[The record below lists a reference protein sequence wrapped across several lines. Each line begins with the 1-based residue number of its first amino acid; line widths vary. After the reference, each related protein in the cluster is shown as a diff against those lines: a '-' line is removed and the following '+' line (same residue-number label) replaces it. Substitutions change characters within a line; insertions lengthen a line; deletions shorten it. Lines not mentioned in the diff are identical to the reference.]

1 LKSPEQTGY
10 PELIQKAE
18 VFLADCLSGAEAGHD
33 LAHSL
38 RVRRNAL
45 AILEEEKDADREIVE
60 LAALLH
66 DIADAKFH
74 DGDDEKGPVL
84 AGDFLKEQG
93 FDELKTQHVCNI
105 IRHMSFKGG
114 NEALEWTSREMEI
127 VQDADRLDAIGAI
140 GIARAFH
147 YGGFRNRPLYDP
159 QIPPKKDMKKEEYRQ
174 SVSPTL
180 NHFYEKLLLLK
191 DRMNTEA
198 GRRMAE
204 KRHIF
209 MEAFLNEFLFEWDA
223 LSPDAAR

>member
-1 LKSPEQTGY
+1 MIK
-10 PELIQKAE
+10 KAE
-18 VFLADCLSGAEAGHD
+18 AFLADCLSGAEAGHD

-38 RVRRNAL
+38 RVRRNAI
-45 AILEEEKDADREIVE
+45 AILEEEKQADPEIVE

-66 DIADAKFH
+66 DVADAKFH
-74 DGDDEKGPVL
+74 GGNEEKGPAL
-84 AGDFLKEQG
+84 AAAFLKEEG
-93 FDELKTQHVCNI
+93 FDEQRAGHVCNI

-114 NEALEWTSREMEI
+114 NETLVWTSREMEI

-147 YGGFRNRPLYDP
+147 FGGFRNRPLYDP
-159 QIPPKKDMKKEEYRQ
+159 HIPPRLDMKKEEYRQ

-204 KRHIF
+204 KRHGF
-209 MEAFLNEFLFEWDA
+209 METFLKAFLSEWDG
-223 LSPDAAR
+223 LSSDSGK

>member
-1 LKSPEQTGY
+1 MKSPEHPAYSQ
-10 PELIQKAE
+10 LIQKAE
-18 VFLADCLSGAEAGHD
+18 AFLADCLSGAEAGHD

-38 RVRRNAL
+38 RVRRNAI

-74 DGDDEKGPVL
+74 DGDEEKGPAL
-84 AGDFLKEQG
+84 AGVFLKEQD
-93 FDELKTQHVCNI
+93 FDELKTQHVCSI

-114 NEALEWTSREMEI
+114 NEALVWTSREMEI

-140 GIARAFH
+140 GIARAFN
-147 YGGFRNRPLYDP
+147 YGGFRNRPLYDR

-198 GRRMAE
+198 GRKMAE
-204 KRHIF
+204 KRHFF
-209 MEAFLNEFLFEWDA
+209 MEAFLEEFLFEWDG
-223 LSPDAAR
+223 LSSD